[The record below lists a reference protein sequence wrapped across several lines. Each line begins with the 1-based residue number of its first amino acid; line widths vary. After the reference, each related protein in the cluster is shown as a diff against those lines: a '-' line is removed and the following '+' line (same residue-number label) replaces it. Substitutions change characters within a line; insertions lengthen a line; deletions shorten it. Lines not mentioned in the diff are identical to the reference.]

1 MQNLLE
7 RIENMKIKKIISI
20 MIATALVL
28 AVMATNVFAAYN
40 SVKADSR
47 VIDRIECYTKG
58 GYDQT
63 TGEVDAFSIMTSLR
77 GNETVTLKSYAAI
90 DIRYASGN
98 INSSPLES
106 SSKTV
111 SQSYDGI
118 RTYAEMS
125 INSAEILSVIYYSHW
140 YYANDAYVYGCTYNK
155 ELGVNTL

>member
-1 MQNLLE
+1 
-7 RIENMKIKKIISI
+7 MKIKKIISI
-20 MIATALVL
+20 ILATTFIVTMGVA
-28 AVMATNVFAAYN
+28 NVFATYT
-40 SVKADSR
+40 SVKRDSR
-47 VIDRIECYTKG
+47 VIDNIECYTKG

-77 GNETVTLKSYAAI
+77 GTETVTLKSYAAI

-98 INSSPLES
+98 TDSSPLELS
-106 SSKTV
+106 EKTV